1 MLAARASWRSAKAGL
16 TRPITDSAPCLPL
29 PAPGDVEVVLGDD
42 QEAVELYLNE
52 RARQERQWGEE
63 HGGGGHQH
71 GQRAGGS
78 SSSRAEQP
86 AAGQSG
92 VSAQSEAAGPRV
104 QGKVIKA
111 GPLGQ

>member
-1 MLAARASWRSAKAGL
+1 M
-16 TRPITDSAPCLPL
+16 
-29 PAPGDVEVVLGDD
+29 VLGDD

-52 RARQERQWGEE
+52 VARQKKQWGEE
-63 HGGGGHQH
+63 HGVGGQQH
-71 GQRAGGS
+71 GQRMGD
-78 SSSRAEQP
+78 SRAEQP

-92 VSAQSEAAGPRV
+92 ASAQQEAAAPRV